1 MPARVYIAY
10 ILLCIF
16 NGIYS
21 MSQNA
26 CNEDKNVLN
35 SCDGSIVSNN
45 NIYMDFG
52 VIKSQCSCTVEPIN
66 NVDAF
71 YLLSKNP
78 GYNDCGTG
86 IQITQSNNDIQILKC
101 SNGSPGIVFTNLS
114 TNVEFRNDNSFVSG
128 NDEYCLSVISNNVS
142 HIVKG
147 SCGTS
152 VTNSPMTSTDLSR
165 NATKIISTHSTVK
178 DTGRTEAFTSTSN
191 SYPVEETSIPP
202 GNTVKV
208 TTIKDNLILIIV
220 VAAGALLILIVI
232 IALTVKVFRHRDK
245 NKILNMPLKDKVT
258 DDLYSQRVHLQPEN
272 VLLQSTESNKTPNPH
287 PSSNVDNRNSGLWV
301 VENTFY
307 QSADNVTNDNEDD
320 SNDKELEVGNTVY
333 YSEIKDN
340 ENKGTTKVNV
350 DLVYDY
356 AHVIDKMS

>member
-1 MPARVYIAY
+1 M
-10 ILLCIF
+10 IF
-16 NGIYS
+16 DYS
-21 MSQNA
+21 IHKGQNA

-52 VIKSQCSCTVEPIN
+52 VIKSNCSCTVEPIN
-66 NVDAF
+66 NVTAI

-78 GYNDCGTG
+78 GYNVCGTG

-101 SNGSPGIVFTNLS
+101 SNDSPGSVLTNLS
-114 TNVEFRNDNSFVSG
+114 TTVELKNDYNSFVGG
-128 NDEYCLSVISNNVS
+128 NDEYCLRVFSNDVS

-147 SCGTS
+147 SCGPS
-152 VTNSPMTSTDLSR
+152 ATNLPMTSTDLSM
-165 NATKIISTHSTVK
+165 NPTKIISSHLTEK

-191 SYPVEETSIPP
+191 SYAVEETSIPP
-202 GNTVKV
+202 DNTVKV
-208 TTIKDNLILIIV
+208 TTVENLILIIA

-272 VLLQSTESNKTPNPH
+272 ASPQSTESNKTRNPH

-307 QSADNVTNDNEDD
+307 QSADVTNDNEDD
-320 SNDKELEVGNTVY
+320 SKDTELEVGNTVY

-350 DLVYDY
+350 DFVYDY

>member
-1 MPARVYIAY
+1 MVVHI
-10 ILLCIF
+10 IF
-16 NGIYS
+16 VLMLSSHHFNFKVLG
-21 MSQNA
+21 QNA

-45 NIYMDFG
+45 NIYMDFE

-66 NVDAF
+66 NVKVI
-71 YLLSKNP
+71 YLLSTNP

-86 IQITQSNNDIQILKC
+86 IQITESNNDIHILKC
-101 SNGSPGIVFTNLS
+101 RKDSPGSVFSNLS
-114 TNVEFRNDNSFVSG
+114 TNVEFRNDRPLVSG
-128 NDEYCLSVISNNVS
+128 NDEYCLRVFSNDVS

-147 SCGTS
+147 SCGRS
-152 VTNSPMTSTDLSR
+152 ATNLPMTSTDLSR
-165 NATKIISTHSTVK
+165 NPTKIISSHLTEK
-178 DTGRTEAFTSTSN
+178 DTGRTETFTSTSN

-208 TTIKDNLILIIV
+208 TTVKDNLILIIA

-258 DDLYSQRVHLQPEN
+258 DDLYTQRVHLQPEN
-272 VLLQSTESNKTPNPH
+272 ALPQSTESNKTPNFH
-287 PSSNVDNRNSGLWV
+287 PSNNVDNRNSGLWV

-307 QSADNVTNDNEDD
+307 KSADNVTNDNEDD